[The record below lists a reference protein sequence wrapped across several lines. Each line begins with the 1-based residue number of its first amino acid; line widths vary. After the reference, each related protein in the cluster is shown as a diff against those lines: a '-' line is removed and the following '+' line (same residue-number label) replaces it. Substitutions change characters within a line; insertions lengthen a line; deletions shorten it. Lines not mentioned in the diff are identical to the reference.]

1 MSTET
6 QDKLDDIKVS
16 EEKDGSVVV
25 DLPDHIQSPD
35 ASDDDDDKDD
45 GKETAHADGGDVDEA
60 DHPDDTEAIRAARR
74 NQRRARKE
82 MIKQK
87 NVEKDIRLQNL
98 QRQNQELMERLSV
111 VERKT
116 HSADVARI
124 DKALEDQELRLQYAK
139 MKMAEATSASDG
151 DAFSKAQDMWYETRR
166 QIESIKALKEQ
177 AVRTTANQ
185 PIEDNR
191 EMQRQASKWM
201 DRNQWYDP
209 NGDDE
214 DVEIAKVVDQRL
226 VKEGWNPNSS
236 EYWEELDRRL
246 QKRIPHRY
254 TDGNDERP
262 TRRPRSV
269 VTSSGRENITGSGA
283 RNTFTLT
290 PEQVRAMKDAGFWD
304 DSEKR
309 NKMIKRYAQE
319 ARQSNGY
326 RS

>member
-6 QDKLDDIKVS
+6 KEKLDDIQVS
-16 EEKDGSVVV
+16 EEKDGSVRV

-35 ASDDDDDKDD
+35 APEDDGDERDDK
-45 GKETAHADGGDVDEA
+45 ESAHADGGEA
-60 DHPDDTEAIRAARR
+60 DDQDHPDDTDAIRAARR
-74 NQRRARKE
+74 SQRRARKE

-98 QRQNQELMERLSV
+98 QRQNQELLERLSV

-116 HSADVARI
+116 QSADLARI
-124 DKALEDQELRLQYAK
+124 DKALEDKELRLQYAK
-139 MKMAEATSASDG
+139 MKMSEATSASDG
-151 DAFSKAQDMWYETRR
+151 EAFSKAQDMWYEARR
-166 QIESIKALKEQ
+166 EIESIKALKEQ
-177 AVRTTANQ
+177 AVRTSNNQ
-185 PIEDNR
+185 PIQDNR

-201 DRNQWYDP
+201 DRNPWYDP

-226 VKEGWNPNSS
+226 VKEGWNPNTS

-246 QKRIPHRY
+246 QRRIPHRY
-254 TDGNDERP
+254 TDDHDERP

-269 VTSSGRENITGSGA
+269 VTSSGRENISGSGA
-283 RNTFTLT
+283 KNTFTLS

-304 DSEKR
+304 DPEKR

-319 ARQSNGY
+319 ARQSQGY

>member
-1 MSTET
+1 
-6 QDKLDDIKVS
+6 
-16 EEKDGSVVV
+16 
-25 DLPDHIQSPD
+25 
-35 ASDDDDDKDD
+35 
-45 GKETAHADGGDVDEA
+45 
-60 DHPDDTEAIRAARR
+60 
-74 NQRRARKE
+74 
-82 MIKQK
+82 
-87 NVEKDIRLQNL
+87 
-98 QRQNQELMERLSV
+98 
-111 VERKT
+111 
-116 HSADVARI
+116 
-124 DKALEDQELRLQYAK
+124 
-139 MKMAEATSASDG
+139 MAEATTNSDG
-151 DAFSKAQDMWYETRR
+151 EAFSKAQDMWYEVRR
-166 QIESIKALKEQ
+166 EIESIKAIKEQ
-177 AVRTTANQ
+177 AVRTSSNQ
-185 PIEDNR
+185 PIQDNR

-201 DRNQWYDP
+201 DRNPWYDP

-254 TDGNDERP
+254 TEDHDERP

-269 VTSSGRENITGSGA
+269 VTSSGRENISGSGA
-283 RNTFTLT
+283 RNTFTLS

-319 ARQSNGY
+319 ARQSQGY

>member
-1 MSTET
+1 MSTEAKE
-6 QDKLDDIKVS
+6 KLDDIQVS
-16 EEKDGSVVV
+16 EEKDGSVRV

-35 ASDDDDDKDD
+35 EPEDDDD
-45 GKETAHADGGDVDEA
+45 GKEIALADGGEVDEQ
-60 DHPDDTEAIRAARR
+60 DHPDDTDAIRAARR

-98 QRQNQELMERLSV
+98 QRQNQELLERLSV

-116 HSADVARI
+116 QSADLARI
-124 DKALEDQELRLQYAK
+124 DKSLEDKELRLQYAR
-139 MKMAEATSASDG
+139 MKMSEATSNSDG
-151 DAFSKAQDMWYETRR
+151 EAFSKAQDMWYEVRR
-166 QIESIKALKEQ
+166 EIESIKAIKEQ
-177 AVRTTANQ
+177 AVRTGANQ
-185 PIEDNR
+185 PIQDNR
-191 EMQRQASKWM
+191 EVQRQASKWM
-201 DRNQWYDP
+201 ERNSWYDP
-209 NGDDE
+209 NGDSE
-214 DVEIAKVVDQRL
+214 DVEIAKVIDQRL
-226 VKEGWNPNSS
+226 VKEGWNPNTS
-236 EYWEELDRRL
+236 EYWDELDKRL

-254 TDGNDERP
+254 TDDHDERP

-269 VTSSGRENITGSGA
+269 VTSSGRENISGSGA
-283 RNTFTLT
+283 KNTFTLS

-319 ARQSNGY
+319 ARQSQNY

>member
-1 MSTET
+1 MSTES
-6 QDKLDDIKVS
+6 QEKLEDIKVS
-16 EEKDGSVVV
+16 EEKDGSVTV

-35 ASDDDDDKDD
+35 DQEDD
-45 GKETAHADGGDVDEA
+45 GDEKEVALADGGEVDEQ

-87 NVEKDIRLQNL
+87 NAEKDIRLVNL

-116 HSADVARI
+116 QSADLARI
-124 DKALEDQELRLQYAK
+124 DKALEDKELRLQYAK
-139 MKMAEATSASDG
+139 MKMSEATSNSDG
-151 DAFSKAQDMWYETRR
+151 DAFSKAQDMWYEVRR
-166 QIESIKALKEQ
+166 EIESIKAIKEQ
-177 AVRTTANQ
+177 AVRTSSNQ
-185 PIEDNR
+185 PIQDNR
-191 EMQRQASKWM
+191 EMQKQASKWM

-226 VKEGWNPNSS
+226 VKEGWNPNTS

-254 TDGNDERP
+254 TDDIDEKP

-269 VTSSGRENITGSGA
+269 VTSSGRENINGSGA
-283 RNTFTLT
+283 KNTFTLS

-319 ARQSNGY
+319 ARQSQGY

>member
-6 QDKLDDIKVS
+6 QEKLEDIKVS
-16 EEKDGSVVV
+16 EEKDGSVTV

-35 ASDDDDDKDD
+35 AQDEADDKDD
-45 GKETAHADGGDVDEA
+45 GQEAAHADGGDADDQ
-60 DHPDDTEAIRAARR
+60 DHPDDTEAIRTARR

-87 NVEKDIRLQNL
+87 NAEKDIRLQNL

-116 HSADVARI
+116 QSADLARI
-124 DKALEDQELRLQYAK
+124 DKALEDKELRLQYAK
-139 MKMAEATSASDG
+139 MKMAEATSNSDG
-151 DAFSKAQDMWYETRR
+151 DAFSKAQDMWYEVRR
-166 QIESIKALKEQ
+166 EIESIKALKDQ
-177 AVRTTANQ
+177 AVRANSNQ
-185 PIEDNR
+185 PIQDNR
-191 EMQRQASKWM
+191 EMQRQAAKWM
-201 DRNQWYDP
+201 DRNPWYDP

-254 TDGNDERP
+254 TDDIDERP

-269 VTSSGRENITGSGA
+269 VTSSGRENINGSGA
-283 RNTFTLT
+283 RNTFTLS

-304 DSEKR
+304 DPDKR

-319 ARQSNGY
+319 ARQSQGY

>member
-1 MSTET
+1 MSTENKE
-6 QDKLDDIKVS
+6 KLDDIQVS
-16 EEKDGSVVV
+16 EEKDGSVTV

-35 ASDDDDDKDD
+35 ISEDD
-45 GKETAHADGGDVDEA
+45 GDEKETALADGGEADEQ
-60 DHPDDTEAIRAARR
+60 DHPDDTDAIRAARR

-87 NVEKDIRLQNL
+87 NAEKDIRLVNL

-116 HSADVARI
+116 QSADLARI
-124 DKALEDQELRLQYAK
+124 DKALEDKELRLQYAK
-139 MKMAEATSASDG
+139 MKMSEATSNSDG
-151 DAFSKAQDMWYETRR
+151 DAFSKAQDMWYEVRR
-166 QIESIKALKEQ
+166 EIESIKAIKEQ
-177 AVRTTANQ
+177 AVRTSSNQ
-185 PIEDNR
+185 PIQDNR
-191 EMQRQASKWM
+191 EMQKQASKWM

-254 TDGNDERP
+254 TDDIDEKP

-269 VTSSGRENITGSGA
+269 VTSSGRENINGSGA
-283 RNTFTLT
+283 KNTFTLS

-319 ARQSNGY
+319 ARQSQNY

>member
-1 MSTET
+1 MSTEAKE
-6 QDKLDDIKVS
+6 KLDDIQVS
-16 EEKDGSVVV
+16 EEKDGSVRV

-35 ASDDDDDKDD
+35 EPEDEDDN
-45 GKETAHADGGDVDEA
+45 KETAHADGGEVDEQ
-60 DHPDDTEAIRAARR
+60 DHPDDTDAIRMARR

-82 MIKQK
+82 MVKQK

-98 QRQNQELMERLSV
+98 QRQNQELLERLSV

-116 HSADVARI
+116 QSADLARI
-124 DKALEDQELRLQYAK
+124 DKALEDKELRLQYAR
-139 MKMAEATSASDG
+139 MKMSEATSNSDG
-151 DAFSKAQDMWYETRR
+151 EAFNKAQDMWYEVRR
-166 QIESIKALKEQ
+166 EIESIKAIKEQ
-177 AVRTTANQ
+177 AVRTNPNQ
-185 PIEDNR
+185 PIHDNR

-201 DRNQWYDP
+201 DRNPWYDP
-209 NGDDE
+209 NGDEE

-226 VKEGWNPNSS
+226 VKEGWNPNTS
-236 EYWEELDRRL
+236 EYWEELDKRL

-254 TDGNDERP
+254 TDDHDERP

-269 VTSSGRENITGSGA
+269 VTSSGRENISGSGA
-283 RNTFTLT
+283 KNTFTLS

-319 ARQSNGY
+319 ARQSQNY

>member
-1 MSTET
+1 MSTDT
-6 QDKLDDIKVS
+6 QEKQEEIKFS
-16 EEKDGSVVV
+16 EEKDGSVTV
-25 DLPDHIQSPD
+25 DLPEHIQSPD
-35 ASDDDDDKDD
+35 VSEDADDKDD
-45 GKETAHADGGDVDEA
+45 GQEAAHADGGDADDQ
-60 DHPDDTEAIRAARR
+60 DHPDDTEAIRTARR

-87 NVEKDIRLQNL
+87 NAEKDIRLQNL

-116 HSADVARI
+116 QSADLARI
-124 DKALEDQELRLQYAK
+124 DKALEDKELRLQYAK
-139 MKMAEATSASDG
+139 MKMAEATSNSDG
-151 DAFSKAQDMWYETRR
+151 DAFSKAQDMWYEVRR
-166 QIESIKALKEQ
+166 EIESIKALKDQ
-177 AVRTTANQ
+177 AVRANSSQ
-185 PIEDNR
+185 PIQNNL
-191 EMQRQASKWM
+191 EMQRQAAKWM
-201 DRNQWYDP
+201 DRNPWYDP

-214 DVEIAKVVDQRL
+214 DVEIAKVIDQRL

-254 TDGNDERP
+254 TDDIDERP

-269 VTSSGRENITGSGA
+269 VTSSGRENINGSGA
-283 RNTFTLT
+283 RNTFTLS

-304 DSEKR
+304 DPEKR

-319 ARQSNGY
+319 ARQSQGY

>member
-1 MSTET
+1 MSTENKE
-6 QDKLDDIKVS
+6 KLDDIQVS
-16 EEKDGSVVV
+16 EEKDGSVRV

-35 ASDDDDDKDD
+35 EPEDDGDDK
-45 GKETAHADGGDVDEA
+45 GASLAEGGEVDEQ
-60 DHPDDTEAIRAARR
+60 DHPDDTDAIRAARR

-82 MIKQK
+82 MVKQK
-87 NVEKDIRLQNL
+87 NAEKDIRLQNL
-98 QRQNQELMERLSV
+98 QRQNQELLERLSV

-116 HSADVARI
+116 QSADLARI
-124 DKALEDQELRLQYAK
+124 DKALEDKELRLQYAK
-139 MKMAEATSASDG
+139 MKMAEATTNSDG
-151 DAFSKAQDMWYETRR
+151 EAFSKAQDMWYEVRR
-166 QIESIKALKEQ
+166 EIESIKAIKEQ
-177 AVRTTANQ
+177 AVRTSSNQ
-185 PIEDNR
+185 PIQDNR

-201 DRNQWYDP
+201 DRNPWYDP

-254 TDGNDERP
+254 TEDHDERP

-269 VTSSGRENITGSGA
+269 VTSSGRENISGSGA
-283 RNTFTLT
+283 RNTFTLS

-319 ARQSNGY
+319 ARQSQGY